1 LKFLKS
7 ENILIKKETIE
18 KRKGKGKKRKE
29 KKK

>member
-1 LKFLKS
+1 LKYLKS